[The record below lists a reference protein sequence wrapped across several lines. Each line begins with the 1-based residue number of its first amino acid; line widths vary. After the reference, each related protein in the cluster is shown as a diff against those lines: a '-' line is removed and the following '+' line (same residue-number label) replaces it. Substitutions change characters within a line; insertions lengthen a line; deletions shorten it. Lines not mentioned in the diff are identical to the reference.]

1 MSGKLFIQKAQ
12 HEPKKITICSLAAK
26 HGWNKWCVWPN
37 E

>member
-26 HGWNKWCVWPN
+26 HG
-37 E
+37 